1 MSAQTR
7 AQTRALRYPLTV
19 FYDASCP
26 LCASEMHALKARD
39 CTGNLE
45 LVDCS
50 SPSFDDAGLLAAGV
64 DRAKLMSRLHAH
76 DACGRWVVGPDCFE
90 AVYRAAGAEAIARI
104 WGSRRL
110 RALLDRL
117 YPWIADHRQALSRLG
132 LHAIVRLVLSRGGTT
147 PRCESCRRP

>member
-1 MSAQTR
+1 MH
-7 AQTRALRYPLTV
+7 RALRYPLTV

-39 CTGNLE
+39 CHGRIE

-50 SPSFDDAGLLAAGV
+50 SPGFSDAGLIAMGV
-64 DRAKLMSRLHAH
+64 TREKLMKRIHAH
-76 DACGRWVVGPDCFE
+76 DAYGRWLVGVECFE
-90 AVYRAAGAEAIARI
+90 AVYRAAGLEGAARV

-110 RALLDRL
+110 RRVFDRL

-132 LHAIVRLVLSRGGTT
+132 LHVLVRYVLSRGAAS
-147 PRCESCRRP
+147 PRCESCPRL